1 MFTLNELAQRQSL
14 PLEAK
19 VRMTKQRIEQW
30 YNHWDGQVYVSFSG
44 GKDSTVLLHIA
55 RSLYPDIEAVFVD
68 TGLEY
73 PEIREFVKTIENVT
87 WLKPK
92 MNFKSVVI
100 EKGYPIISKEQS
112 QYIREYR
119 DTESDKLKDIRWNGN
134 KWGMGKIS
142 EKWKPMVESPYKI
155 SNKCCDIMKKNP
167 AKSFERETGKKPIV
181 GSMACESRNRTTAWQ
196 RNGCNAFESKRPL
209 SQPMSFWTEND
220 VLEYLLVNK
229 VDYCPVYGDIV
240 PTGKVIEIGFSQVE
254 EFKTTQAQRTGCVFC
269 MYGLAL
275 ESEPNRFQKL
285 KTTHP
290 NLYDYCMK
298 PITFGGLG
306 LAEVI
311 DYMNDNCKCNIN
323 Y

>member
-92 MNFKSVVI
+92 MNFKSVII

-209 SQPMSFWTEND
+209 S
-220 VLEYLLVNK
+220 
-229 VDYCPVYGDIV
+229 
-240 PTGKVIEIGFSQVE
+240 
-254 EFKTTQAQRTGCVFC
+254 
-269 MYGLAL
+269 
-275 ESEPNRFQKL
+275 
-285 KTTHP
+285 
-290 NLYDYCMK
+290 
-298 PITFGGLG
+298 
-306 LAEVI
+306 
-311 DYMNDNCKCNIN
+311 
-323 Y
+323 